1 MLIRFGLFGWLLGAG
16 FLAVLLPFVW
26 RRKRSLAALFFFSVF
41 WVYLLAVV
49 QVIIFPIAVS
59 ASPGSA
65 PFSPSINLVPFY
77 FGNCFKNIPG
87 LCAQNLL
94 QNILLTIPFGFG
106 LNFLTRVK
114 PGNVPWLA
122 GAVGIGFELSQ
133 LAISLI
139 FRSGF
144 RAVDI
149 NDAIL
154 NAAGVLLGYVLFRGF
169 ARFYHQATERFG
181 LKHKGLFA
189 DIYEVVTRPAD
200 RD

>member
-16 FLAVLLPFVW
+16 ILAALLPFVW
-26 RRKRSLAALFFFSVF
+26 RRKRSLASLLFFSVF

-49 QVIIFPIAVS
+49 QFVIFPIAITS
-59 ASPGSA
+59 NPAGAS
-65 PFSPSINLVPFY
+65 FTPSINLVPFY
-77 FGNCFKNIPG
+77 FGSCFKNMPG
-87 LCAQNLL
+87 LCAQGLL

-106 LNFLTRVK
+106 LNFLLRVK
-114 PGNVPWLA
+114 PGNFLWLA
-122 GAVGIGFELSQ
+122 CAVGIGFELSQ
-133 LAISLI
+133 LVISLI

-154 NAAGVLLGYVLFRGF
+154 NATGVLLGFTLFRGF
-169 ARFYHQATERFG
+169 AIIYMKATERFR

-189 DIYEVVTRPAD
+189 DIYEVVTQPAD
-200 RD
+200 R

>member
-1 MLIRFGLFGWLLGAG
+1 MLIRFGLWGWLVGASV
-16 FLAVLLPFVW
+16 LAVLLPFVW
-26 RRKRSLAALFFFSVF
+26 RRKHNLAALLFFSAF

-59 ASPGSA
+59 ASPGGT

-77 FGNCFKNIPG
+77 FGNCFKNMPG
-87 LCAQNLL
+87 QCAQGLL

-114 PGNVPWLA
+114 PGIIPWLA

-133 LAISLI
+133 LVISLI

-169 ARFYHQATERFG
+169 AMYYILATGRFG

-189 DIYEVVTRPAD
+189 DIYDVVTQPAGS
-200 RD
+200 